1 MDHLP
6 TSVMLIFFLSLLNC
20 STLASIHKTRE
31 TNDREKKE
39 QNIQAV
45 TDFNRNNNRKPN
57 NAKHNP
63 KMMLQDETD
72 KKSFSTDHT
81 HNNTKTY
88 IQ

>member
-1 MDHLP
+1 M
-6 TSVMLIFFLSLLNC
+6 M
-20 STLASIHKTRE
+20 K
-31 TNDREKKE
+31 KKE

-45 TDFNRNNNRKPN
+45 TDFNRNNRKPN

-63 KMMLQDETD
+63 EMMLHHETD